1 MIIQR
6 YNAEAREHGR
16 FREPGVITFKEGE
29 AINADLDQ
37 GSSSYK

>member
-6 YNAEAREHGR
+6 YNSEAREHGR

>member
-6 YNAEAREHGR
+6 CNAEAREHGR

-29 AINADLDQ
+29 AINADIDQ